1 MRILT
6 EREIR
11 DALEN
16 QGIEV
21 TIKCDDSPS
30 PRLDKEVY
38 DGIAFS
44 ERAWRVLLLA
54 ATNRRKSS
62 RKLNETQTEIKR
74 RSQFDEPGLRV
85 LTVNA
90 ALRLQSAGYELGLLR
105 NDLQSRSKLQQCRPE
120 CHAYV
125 GGYAP

>member
-21 TIKCDDSPS
+21 TIKCDDPRSR
-30 PRLDKEVY
+30 RLDKEAY
-38 DGIAFS
+38 EDIAFT
-44 ERAWRVLLLA
+44 ERAWRLLLLV

-74 RSQFDEPGLRV
+74 RSKLDEPGLRVRV

-90 ALRLQSAGYELGLLR
+90 ALRLQSAGYEL
-105 NDLQSRSKLQQCRPE
+105 
-120 CHAYV
+120 
-125 GGYAP
+125 

>member
-6 EREIR
+6 EKEIR
-11 DALEN
+11 EALEN

-21 TIKCDDSPS
+21 TIKCDDTPS
-30 PRLDKEVY
+30 PRPGKEVY
-38 DGIAFS
+38 KGIAFS
-44 ERAWRVLLLA
+44 EHAWRVLLLV

-85 LTVNA
+85 RVLTVNA
-90 ALRLQSAGYELGLLR
+90 ALRLQSAGYELGLLGNHYR
-105 NDLQSRSKLQQCRPE
+105 QFPDTNREKRMT
-120 CHAYV
+120 
-125 GGYAP
+125 G

>member
-6 EREIR
+6 EKEIR
-11 DALEN
+11 EALEN

-21 TIKCDDSPS
+21 TIKCDDTPS
-30 PRLDKEVY
+30 PPRDNEVY
-38 DGIAFS
+38 DGIAFT
-44 ERAWRVLLLA
+44 ERAWRVLLLV

-85 LTVNA
+85 RVLTVNA

-105 NDLQSRSKLQQCRPE
+105 NDCRPFSD
-120 CHAYV
+120 ANRRRRMT
-125 GGYAP
+125 G